1 MTYKFLEH
9 TADIAVLVEGNSLE
23 DLFLSAYSAWK
34 DITLELKKNKNESSK
49 KFLFEA
55 KTLEELLIEYLGELN
70 YQLYTKKWIIN
81 FIKKVL
87 IEKVNNSYHLEIEV
101 LGESYNPK
109 YHLIK
114 EEIKAVTFHQMKIE
128 EKNGN
133 FSTMIV
139 FDI

>member
-1 MTYKFLEH
+1 MGYKFLEH
-9 TADIAVLVEGNSLE
+9 TADIAILVEGKSIE
-23 DLFLSAYSAWK
+23 DLFLSAFYAWK
-34 DITLELKKNKNESSK
+34 DITIESKKVTNENSK

-55 KTLEELLIEYLGELN
+55 KSLEELLIEFLGELN

-81 FIKKVL
+81 IVKKVL
-87 IEKVNNSYHLEIEV
+87 IERTNSNYHLEIEA
-101 LGESYNPK
+101 LGESYNSK
-109 YHLIK
+109 NHIIK

-128 EKNGN
+128 EKDGN